1 MTVELTL
8 CQRSLDATYYIAL
21 IGLGCIRLICM
32 HVMFTMCEIPIKMKN
47 NIDFGFVF
55 VGSKSPSLLPCSRW
69 YSATS
74 WAFGGVP

>member
-1 MTVELTL
+1 
-8 CQRSLDATYYIAL
+8 
-21 IGLGCIRLICM
+21 
-32 HVMFTMCEIPIKMKN
+32 MFTMCEIPIKMKN